1 MKIEIPTI
9 PLISICTGSGLNQ
22 KYTDLLVS
30 YLNCSKVFKLN
41 TFEKDSLM
49 NNFLVLAIGLS
60 NSAFS
65 FRCVA
70 LVCHVGLWLPC
81 SYISCRGWWII
92 CL

>member
-1 MKIEIPTI
+1 
-9 PLISICTGSGLNQ
+9 
-22 KYTDLLVS
+22 
-30 YLNCSKVFKLN
+30 
-41 TFEKDSLM
+41 M